1 MSGEPDENEEHID
14 ILKTDSI
21 FDFNFVKP
29 LPIEGTPQEDQLTQ
43 VEGNDIFEASQAGA
57 TEVQVEELEEKQ
69 EQSKKSEIDAQARE
83 VSKEVLNER
92 GLSPIGEED
101 ETTTSEEDEPITTE
115 EAKEEVPV
123 ETTRSKRSAK
133 PSFKIT
139 DNLIQEELKAKAAR
153 ERENQKKSK
162 SQLAQLQYTDTDQD
176 ISTSEDG
183 GPTDSSITSI
193 AKRFIT
199 PNLRLETYNPTSQA
213 TVIYGEQLK
222 DLTKPD
228 SLCSLCGFQLKDR
241 ISYWHNKIHN
251 PDNLETLT
259 WSYDHFVPVNFSA
272 VVFRIPTS
280 KSNHNDK
287 EKEYLKNIGHIACY
301 HCNYEKSQRMF
312 ITCPVKNK
320 VKDFQN
326 FTPNTDSI
334 RIFVHDLYK
343 SQNKNGWSK
352 EGDAIKRTL
361 TKCLTTEKKHYATW
375 IRERIQAI
383 TTLAENICNILKNQI
398 DVRSVNKR
406 YRLTQVLISKADT
419 LLKENSEYKDLKPNS
434 KKIRYRK
441 AYIAKLFAAT
451 EEKFPKPWKDY
462 TLVSTDEQE
471 RRAGS
476 RRRLKKKSKRNKTYR
491 RKRLF

>member
-1 MSGEPDENEEHID
+1 MSGKPDENEEHID

-29 LPIEGTPQEDQLTQ
+29 LPIKVTPKEQELTQ
-43 VEGNDIFEASQAGA
+43 VVDDDIFQASQAGA
-57 TEVQVEELEEKQ
+57 TEVYLEELEEKQ
-69 EQSKKSEIDAQARE
+69 EQSKKSEINAQARE

-92 GLSPIGEED
+92 GFSPITEETEED
-101 ETTTSEEDEPITTE
+101 ETTTSEE
-115 EAKEEVPV
+115 EVPI
-123 ETTRSKRSAK
+123 ETTRSKRTPK
-133 PSFKIT
+133 LSFKIT
-139 DNLIQEELKAKAAR
+139 ENLRQEEEIAQAAR

-162 SQLAQLQYTDTDQD
+162 SQLAQVRSTDTDQD
-176 ISTSEDG
+176 ILTSENG
-183 GPTDSSITSI
+183 GITDSSIASI

-280 KSNHNDK
+280 KSKHDDK

-312 ITCPVKNK
+312 ITCPVKNQ

-326 FTPNTDSI
+326 FTPNEDSI
-334 RIFVHDLYK
+334 TLFVHDLYK

-361 TKCLTTEKKHYATW
+361 TKCLTNEQKHYATW
-375 IRERIQAI
+375 IRQRIQAI
-383 TTLAENICNILKNQI
+383 TTLAQNICNILKTQI
-398 DVRSVNKR
+398 NVGSVNKR

-419 LLKENSEYKDLKPNS
+419 LLKENAEYNNLESKS

-451 EEKFPKPWKDY
+451 EEKFPRPWKDY
-462 TLVSTDEQE
+462 PLVLTDEQE
-471 RRAGS
+471 RRGGS
-476 RRRLKKKSKRNKTYR
+476 RRKLKKKSKRKTYR

>member
-1 MSGEPDENEEHID
+1 MSGKPDENEEHID

-29 LPIEGTPQEDQLTQ
+29 LPIEVTPKEQELTQ
-43 VEGNDIFEASQAGA
+43 VVDDDIFQASQAGA
-57 TEVQVEELEEKQ
+57 TEVYLEELEEKQ
-69 EQSKKSEIDAQARE
+69 EQSKKSEINAQARE

-92 GLSPIGEED
+92 GFSPITEETEED
-101 ETTTSEEDEPITTE
+101 ETTTSEE
-115 EAKEEVPV
+115 EVPI
-123 ETTRSKRSAK
+123 ETTRSKRTPK
-133 PSFKIT
+133 LSFKIT
-139 DNLIQEELKAKAAR
+139 ENLRQEEEIAQAAR

-162 SQLAQLQYTDTDQD
+162 SQLAQVRSTDTDQD
-176 ISTSEDG
+176 ILTSENG
-183 GPTDSSITSI
+183 GITDSSIASI

-280 KSNHNDK
+280 KSKHDDK

-334 RIFVHDLYK
+334 TLFVHDLYK

-361 TKCLTTEKKHYATW
+361 TKCLTNEQKHYATW
-375 IRERIQAI
+375 IRQRIQAI
-383 TTLAENICNILKNQI
+383 TTLAQNICNILKTQI
-398 DVRSVNKR
+398 NVGSVNKR

-419 LLKENSEYKDLKPNS
+419 LLKENAEYNNLESKS

-451 EEKFPKPWKDY
+451 EEKFPRPWKDY
-462 TLVSTDEQE
+462 PLVLTDEQE
-471 RRAGS
+471 RRGGS
-476 RRRLKKKSKRNKTYR
+476 RRKLKKKNKRKTYR

>member
-1 MSGEPDENEEHID
+1 MSGKPDENEEHID

-29 LPIEGTPQEDQLTQ
+29 LPIEVTPKEQELTQ
-43 VEGNDIFEASQAGA
+43 VVDDDIFQASQAGA
-57 TEVQVEELEEKQ
+57 TEVYLEELEEKQ
-69 EQSKKSEIDAQARE
+69 EQSKKSEINAQARE

-92 GLSPIGEED
+92 GFSPITEETEED
-101 ETTTSEEDEPITTE
+101 ETTTSEE
-115 EAKEEVPV
+115 EVPI
-123 ETTRSKRSAK
+123 ETTRSKRTPK
-133 PSFKIT
+133 LSFKIT
-139 DNLIQEELKAKAAR
+139 ENLRQEEEIAQAAR

-162 SQLAQLQYTDTDQD
+162 SQVAQLKYTDTDQD
-176 ISTSEDG
+176 ILTSENG
-183 GPTDSSITSI
+183 GITDSSIASI

-280 KSNHNDK
+280 KSKHDDK

-334 RIFVHDLYK
+334 TLFVHDLYK

-352 EGDAIKRTL
+352 EGDVIKRTL
-361 TKCLTTEKKHYATW
+361 TKCLTNEQKHYATW
-375 IRERIQAI
+375 IRQRIQAI
-383 TTLAENICNILKNQI
+383 TTLAQNICNILKTQI
-398 DVRSVNKR
+398 NVGSVNKR

-419 LLKENSEYKDLKPNS
+419 LLKENAEYNNLESKS

-451 EEKFPKPWKDY
+451 EEKFPRPWKDY
-462 TLVSTDEQE
+462 PLVLTDEQE
-471 RRAGS
+471 RRGGS
-476 RRRLKKKSKRNKTYR
+476 RRKLKKKNKRKTYR